1 MFAVNLFLKLFNL
14 SHKKIPIMNAIEQQS
29 AKNLEL
35 ITRMISETRTRFERG
50 GGKIFLIWGIV
61 TFSVSLLVYFLL
73 SSTGNYSYNWLWFL
87 IPVVGA
93 PINAFY
99 RRRVSTGV
107 KSYIDSVI
115 RYVWVVTGVVASV
128 IPIVISF
135 IDFRFPIL
143 MFEGTIVCSAL
154 IMTGLIIG
162 SRVAAF
168 AGVAGLVLSISLL
181 FVGGLNSI
189 LIFAAMSV
197 VSMIIPGVVI
207 KGKSEIRESKN

>member
-1 MFAVNLFLKLFNL
+1 
-14 SHKKIPIMNAIEQQS
+14 MNAIEQQS

-107 KSYIDSVI
+107 KSYIDSII

-135 IDFRFPIL
+135 IDFRL
-143 MFEGTIVCSAL
+143 R
-154 IMTGLIIG
+154 IG
-162 SRVAAF
+162 SRVASF
-168 AGVAGLVLSISLL
+168 A
-181 FVGGLNSI
+181 
-189 LIFAAMSV
+189 
-197 VSMIIPGVVI
+197 
-207 KGKSEIRESKN
+207 

>member
-1 MFAVNLFLKLFNL
+1 
-14 SHKKIPIMNAIEQQS
+14 MNAIEQQS

-61 TFSVSLLVYFLL
+61 TFSVSLLVYFLI

>member
-1 MFAVNLFLKLFNL
+1 
-14 SHKKIPIMNAIEQQS
+14 MNAIEQQS

-107 KSYIDSVI
+107 KSYIDSII

>member
-1 MFAVNLFLKLFNL
+1 
-14 SHKKIPIMNAIEQQS
+14 MNAIEQQS

-107 KSYIDSVI
+107 KSYIDSII

-143 MFEGTIVCSAL
+143 MFEGIIVCSAL